1 MKRNGYDIMKK
12 ILITGSSGFI
22 GSHLIE
28 NLSVSNKLLY
38 CLYNTNFNNLDKDGI
53 FYIQQDFNK
62 PLNTNNLPQDIDCII
77 HLAANFDKKA
87 EKTKLFQINTVST
100 LNLLEYGKTIGIK
113 RFIFASTGGVYGY
126 RSNPLYEGSAISPID
141 FYSLSKYESE
151 ILVNHYSQY
160 FSTIILR
167 FFFPYGK
174 KQNKGI
180 IPSLVNKIMNGEKIT
195 IYNDGNPKINPIYI
209 TDVVDI
215 INKSMS
221 LDGQYILNVAGD
233 ETINIKELSSL
244 ISKYMASRPIF
255 EYVNDTNIIDL
266 VGDNT
271 KVKNIFGVTRKISLE
286 QGIQN
291 YMSWLELS
299 K

>member
-1 MKRNGYDIMKK
+1 MRK

-28 NLSVSNKLLY
+28 NLYMCNKLLY
-38 CLYNTNFNNLDKDGI
+38 CLYNTHFSNLNQNNI
-53 FYIQQDFNK
+53 FYIQHDLNK
-62 PLNTNNLPQDIDCII
+62 PLDTNKLPQDVDCII
-77 HLAANFDKKA
+77 HLAANFDKKT
-87 EKTKLFQINTVST
+87 EKSELFRINTIST

-113 RFIFASTGGVYGY
+113 KFIFASTGGVYGY
-126 RSNPLYEGSAISPID
+126 RSNPLHEESAISPVD

-167 FFFPYGK
+167 FFFPYGT
-174 KQNKGI
+174 KQHKGI
-180 IPSLVNKIMNGEKIT
+180 IPLLVNKIRRGENIT
-195 IYNDGNPKINPIYI
+195 IYNDGNPQINPIYI

-215 INKSMS
+215 INKSMY
-221 LDGQYILNVAGD
+221 LDGQHILNVAGD
-233 ETINIKELSSL
+233 EIINIKELSNL
-244 ISKYMASRPIF
+244 ISKYMTSKPIF
-255 EYVNDTNIIDL
+255 EYVHDTNIIDL

-286 QGIQN
+286 QGIQK
-291 YMSWLELS
+291 YISWLELRNG
-299 K
+299 

>member
-1 MKRNGYDIMKK
+1 MKK

-22 GSHLIE
+22 GSHLRE
-28 NLSVSNKLLY
+28 NLSASNKLLY
-38 CLYNTNFNNLDKDGI
+38 CLYNTHSSNLSRNNVS
-53 FYIQQDFNK
+53 YIQQDFNQLLDINK
-62 PLNTNNLPQDIDCII
+62 LPQDVDCII
-77 HLAANFDKKA
+77 HLAANVDKKT
-87 EKTKLFQINTVST
+87 ENSELFRINTVST

-113 RFIFASTGGVYGY
+113 KFIFASTGGVYGY
-126 RSNPLYEGSAISPID
+126 HPHSLQEESAINPID

-151 ILVNHYSQY
+151 ILVNYYSQY

-167 FFFPYGK
+167 FFFPYGT
-174 KQNKGI
+174 KQHKSI
-180 IPSLVNKIMNGEKIT
+180 IPLLVNKIKNQEKII

-209 TDVVDI
+209 TDVIDI

-221 LDGQYILNVAGD
+221 LDGQNILNVAGD
-233 ETINIKELSSL
+233 EVISIKELSNL
-244 ISKYMASRPIF
+244 ISRYMGSKPIF
-255 EYVNDTNIIDL
+255 EYVRDSNITDL

-271 KVKNIFGVTRKISLE
+271 KIKDIFGVTPKISLE

-291 YMSWLELS
+291 YISWLESS